1 MHRRF
6 WFLTAAA
13 LAVLAV
19 AGSASA
25 MTMGPHAKTASASAK
40 GFTMAKVA
48 PFAKSWAA
56 TPRTPAA
63 REAKSTISVAMEQDI
78 GSGDTWNINQANST
92 LAWAT
97 WVGWNPI
104 LRAPYLVEYLKG
116 HYKYK
121 LDLATKVKVTHKNI
135 TYYIRK
141 DANWNYGGKKLPVTW
156 KDFAYTVE
164 QLNNPN
170 NLVSSNVGVNQ
181 IGKVTHKG
189 NKVVTF
195 WWKKKGQYPLGGAG
209 KGAPAGSNTCSPT
222 WPCGPFADY
231 KDLVGSVYPSA
242 ALGNLKFNTMWAK
255 GIDGKNGKP
264 VSNGPYLMT
273 NYTRGAGVTL
283 KANPMWYG
291 HKPAIKT
298 VNFKIITQVDSEIQA
313 VKGGEVDAAAP
324 QPVPAIAQLR
334 SDKKV
339 FFKVAPGNYLE
350 HIDIQQGSTGPQT
363 SPALLK
369 SAWFRQTL
377 MLGINRAGIIKAALP
392 GIPGVKPLNSLLVFQ
407 ADSRY
412 KNYFNKWNYNP
423 QKAINMLKAHGCT
436 GGPNSPTNGNTKYF
450 KCGGHEA
457 AMQFMYAT
465 DNPRRSASFQIIQAN
480 LGAIGIH
487 VIPNGV
493 PTSTLFGANG
503 APAGNYDLTEFA
515 WGGAVDPGGF
525 TAIWGCGGGENWLN
539 YCSKPVTSDL
549 DKALTQLNVKKR
561 NADFENADKGM
572 SNDVPAIPLYA
583 LPSIIVYK
591 KAIAGLTDNPAAG
604 FTWHIEDWHW
614 K

>member
-19 AGSASA
+19 VGSASA
-25 MTMGPHAKTASASAK
+25 MTTGPKVSASANGVAMGK
-40 GFTMAKVA
+40 IA

-63 REAKSTISVAMEQDI
+63 RQAKSTISIAMEQDI

-104 LRAPYLVEYLKG
+104 LRSPYIVDYVKG
-116 HYKYK
+116 HYVYKY
-121 LDLATKVKVTHKNI
+121 DLATKVTVNKKKI

-141 DANWNYGGKKLPVTW
+141 DANWNYGGKKMPVTW

-170 NLVSSNVGVNQ
+170 NEVSSNVGVNQ
-181 IGKVTHKG
+181 IAKVTHKG

-195 WWKKKGQYPLGGAG
+195 WWKHGTERALGG
-209 KGAPAGSNTCSPT
+209 GAATANCDASKNNA
-222 WPCGPFADY
+222 CGPFADY
-231 KDLVGSVYPSA
+231 KDLIGSVYPSA
-242 ALGNLKFNTMWAK
+242 ALKGLNFNTFWAK

-283 KANPMWYG
+283 KANPDWYG
-291 HKPAIKT
+291 KKPAIKT
-298 VNFKIITQVDSEIQA
+298 VNFKIITNVDSEVQA
-313 VKGGEVDAAAP
+313 VRGGEVDAAAP
-324 QPVPAIAQLR
+324 QPVPAIAQLK

-339 FFKVAPGNYLE
+339 VFKVAPGNYLE
-350 HIDIQQGSTGPQT
+350 HIDIQEGPKQ
-363 SPALLK
+363 SDPLAK
-369 SAWFRQTL
+369 QAWMRQVL

-392 GIPGVKPLNSLLVFQ
+392 GIPGIKPLNSLLVFQ

-412 KNYFNKWNYNP
+412 KNFFNKWNYNP
-423 QKAINMLKAHGCT
+423 KKAIAQLKAHGCT
-436 GGPNSPTNGNTKYF
+436 GGPSSPGANGHYYT
-450 KCGGHEA
+450 CGGHLA
-457 AMQFMYAT
+457 QFSFTYAS
-465 DNPRRSASFQIIQAN
+465 DNARRVATEQIIQAN
-480 LGAIGIH
+480 LAAVGIKINP
-487 VIPNGV
+487 VAV

-503 APAGNYDLTEFA
+503 APAGNYDLTDFA
-515 WGGAVDPGGF
+515 WGGSVDPGGF
-525 TAIWGCGGGENWLN
+525 IAIWGCGGGENWLN
-539 YCSKPVTSDL
+539 YCSHPATTDMSKT
-549 DKALTQLNVKKR
+549 LTQLNVKKR
-561 NADFENADKGM
+561 NADFVAADKVM

-583 LPSIIVYK
+583 LPSLLVYK
-591 KAIAGLTDNPAAG
+591 KAIAGMTDNPAAG
-604 FTWHIEDWHW
+604 FTYNIQNW
-614 K
+614 KWK